1 MEPIFCCS
9 GGKDEPRE
17 DGIFDQPGLGDY
29 RVVEGG
35 ISDNL
40 VEAQF
45 ADAERDSLG
54 SHKQPL
60 GVKDSDGTD
69 VFSLMQF
76 FCCCSAASWL
86 SFSFN
91 LLLSLL
97 NLPAVNDLGASL
109 GDHGLVTEAQYVGFC
124 LSLTYTH
131 CWELKSVGMLWYVV
145 NGTHVAIEG
154 P

>member
-1 MEPIFCCS
+1 MEPIFHCS
-9 GGKDEPRE
+9 GGKDERKE

-29 RVVEGG
+29 QVVEGG

-60 GVKDSDGTD
+60 GVKDSNGTD

-76 FCCCSAASWL
+76 F
-86 SFSFN
+86 
-91 LLLSLL
+91 LLLFSSIMAEFQLQ
-97 NLPAVNDLGASL
+97 PAAVSP
-109 GDHGLVTEAQYVGFC
+109 
-124 LSLTYTH
+124 
-131 CWELKSVGMLWYVV
+131 ELACSC
-145 NGTHVAIEG
+145 
-154 P
+154 

>member
-9 GGKDEPRE
+9 GGKDEPKE

-29 RVVEGG
+29 QVVEGG

-40 VEAQF
+40 VDAQF

-60 GVKDSDGTD
+60 GVKDSNGTD

-76 FCCCSAASWL
+76 CLLLFSSIMAEFQLQPAAVSPEYTCLGTFNLTCCC
-86 SFSFN
+86 
-91 LLLSLL
+91 
-97 NLPAVNDLGASL
+97 
-109 GDHGLVTEAQYVGFC
+109 
-124 LSLTYTH
+124 
-131 CWELKSVGMLWYVV
+131 
-145 NGTHVAIEG
+145 
-154 P
+154 